1 MAVSFK
7 GRRWPLLLSVAGF
20 AALGAAGLAQGD
32 APEPA
37 PQAVRAQ
44 VALGMELYQAN
55 CASCHGDNLDGGQFA
70 QSLADGAFKAKW
82 AGRNAQALFEYI
94 RNSMPPGNAR
104 SLSDEAY
111 AALTQVIL
119 SRNGIIAQDALT
131 PNSASMIR
139 AQFPLAD
146 EGQPDVGGIG
156 GLSDRFPN
164 PPWPKA
170 PDRFANYTPLT
181 EAMLQDPA
189 PENWL
194 SWRRSHQGLG
204 YSPLAQIDKDN
215 VKDLTVAWA
224 QALPPGANMNEPLV
238 RDGVLY
244 VFGYGDE
251 VFAFD
256 AADGHLLWRYTRDL
270 PKDTPLTSKKTLAL
284 YGGKLFAATSDLHMV
299 ALDARTGKLVWD
311 TEITDDPE
319 FRNPGGPLAA
329 DGVIMQGLTTQKA
342 GGSIIVGLDAETGER
357 LWTFNT
363 IPEPGTPEGDTWNG
377 LAQDKRH
384 GGSVWTSGTYD
395 AEIGLAL
402 WGVAQTYDTGPLR
415 DRKPGENN
423 DGLYTNSTLAFEP
436 RTGKL
441 AWYFQH
447 VKNDQYDLDWVF
459 DRVIGTLDV
468 NGKPTRVVMTGGK
481 EGLFDALELATGKY
495 VKTVDMGL
503 QDFIASI
510 DPVTGEKHVKP
521 EKIPGSDK
529 GAVPVCPHAGG
540 GRNWSPTSFVQESK
554 LLYVNARDVCMDMVP
569 SESGFLTSGVNVEY
583 LPPEGGDGN
592 YGLLQAIDMQAGKVR
607 WEVRQRAP
615 YNMGVLTTAGGVL
628 FTGSMDRK
636 VKAYDQDTGD
646 LLWQSG
652 VAGVPNASPITYA
665 VDGKQ
670 YVAIVTGAG
679 NPLAFGLP
687 QVTPELALPPVNS
700 SSVVVF
706 ALPGQ

>member
-1 MAVSFK
+1 MDIY
-7 GRRWPLLLSVAGF
+7 
-20 AALGAAGLAQGD
+20 AAQ
-32 APEPA
+32 
-37 PQAVRAQ
+37 
-44 VALGMELYQAN
+44 
-55 CASCHGDNLDGGQFA
+55 CASCHGETLDGGQFA
-70 QSLADGAFKAKW
+70 QSLADDAFKAKW
-82 AGRNAQALFEYI
+82 AGKNAQALFEYI
-94 RNSMPPGNAR
+94 RSAMPPGKAR
-104 SLSDEAY
+104 SLPDEAY

-119 SRNGIIAQDALT
+119 SRNGVMAQDALA
-131 PNSASMIR
+131 PNSPVMIR
-139 AQFPLAD
+139 TQFPLAS

-156 GLSDRFPN
+156 GLSKRYPN

-170 PDRFANYTPLT
+170 PDRFASYTPVT
-181 EAMLQDPA
+181 EAMLQAPA

-204 YSPLAQIDKDN
+204 FSPLTQIDKRN
-215 VKDLTVAWA
+215 VKNLTVAWS
-224 QALPPGANMNEPLV
+224 QALPAGPNMAEPLV

-270 PKDTPLTSKKTLAL
+270 PQDTALTSKKTLAL
-284 YGGKLFAATSDLHMV
+284 YGDKLFAATSDLHMV

-311 TEITDDPE
+311 SEIIDDPE
-319 FRNPGGPLAA
+319 FRNPGGPLVA
-329 DGVIMQGLTTQKA
+329 DGVVMQGLTTQKA

-363 IPEPGTPEGDTWNG
+363 IPSPGTPEGDTWNG
-377 LAQDKRH
+377 LPQDKRH

-395 AEIGLAL
+395 AETGLAL

-415 DRKPGENN
+415 DRKPGMNN

-447 VKNDQYDLDWVF
+447 MKNDQYDLDWVF

-468 NGKPTRVVMTGGK
+468 NGAPTRVVMTGGK

-495 VKTVDMGL
+495 IKTVDMGL
-503 QDFIASI
+503 QDFIESI
-510 DPVTGEKHVKP
+510 DPVTGDKHVKP
-521 EKIPGSDK
+521 EKIPGRDK
-529 GAVPVCPHAGG
+529 GAVAVCPHGGG
-540 GRNWSPTSFVQESK
+540 GRNWSPTAFVQETG
-554 LLYVNARDVCMDMVP
+554 LLYVSARDVCMDMVP
-569 SESGFLTSGVNVEY
+569 SKTGFLTTGVNIEY
-583 LPPEGGDGN
+583 MPPPDGDGN

-607 WEVRQRAP
+607 WAVRQRAP
-615 YNMGVLTTAGGVL
+615 YNMGVLTTAGDVL

-636 VKAYDQDTGD
+636 AKAYDQVTGD

-706 ALPGQ
+706 ALPEE

>member
-20 AALGAAGLAQGD
+20 AALGAAALAQGV
-32 APEPA
+32 APEP
-37 PQAVRAQ
+37 VRKQ
-44 VALGMELYQAN
+44 FVQGMEIYAAQ
-55 CASCHGDNLDGGQFA
+55 CASCHGETLDGGQFA
-70 QSLADGAFKAKW
+70 QSLSDGAFKAKW
-82 AGRNAQALFEYI
+82 AGKNAQALFEYI
-94 RNSMPPGNAR
+94 RSAMPPGNAR
-104 SLSDEAY
+104 GLPDEAY

-119 SRNGIIAQDALT
+119 SRNGIMAQDALA
-131 PNSASMIR
+131 PNSPVMIR
-139 AQFPLAD
+139 TQFPLAG

-156 GLSDRFPN
+156 GLSKRYPN

-170 PDRFANYTPLT
+170 PDRFASYTPVT
-181 EAMLQDPA
+181 EAMLQAPA

-204 YSPLAQIDKDN
+204 FSPLTQIDKRN
-215 VKDLTVAWA
+215 VKNLTVAWS
-224 QALPPGANMNEPLV
+224 QALPAGPNMAEPLV

-256 AADGHLLWRYTRDL
+256 AAEGHMLWRYTRDL
-270 PKDTPLTSKKTLAL
+270 PKDTALTSKKTLAL
-284 YGGKLFAATSDLHMV
+284 YGDKLFAATSDLHMV

-311 TEITDDPE
+311 SEIIDDPE
-319 FRNPGGPLAA
+319 FRNPGGPLVA
-329 DGVIMQGLTTQKA
+329 DGVVMQGLTTQKA
-342 GGSIIVGLDAETGER
+342 GGSIIVGLDAETGKR

-363 IPEPGTPEGDTWNG
+363 IPAPGTAEGDTWNG
-377 LAQDKRH
+377 LPQDKRH

-395 AEIGLAL
+395 AETGLAL

-415 DRKPGENN
+415 DRKPGMNN

-447 VKNDQYDLDWVF
+447 MKNDQYDLDWVF
-459 DRVIGTLDV
+459 DRVIGRLDV
-468 NGKPTRVVMTGGK
+468 NGNPTRVVMTGGK

-495 VKTVDMGL
+495 IKTVDMGL
-503 QDFIASI
+503 QDFIESI
-510 DPVTGEKHVKP
+510 DPVTGDKHVKP
-521 EKIPGSDK
+521 EKIPGADK
-529 GAVPVCPHAGG
+529 GAVAVCPHAGG
-540 GRNWSPTSFVQESK
+540 GRNWSPTAFVQETG
-554 LLYVNARDVCMDMVP
+554 LLYVSARDVCMDMVP
-569 SESGFLTSGVNVEY
+569 SETGFLTTGVNIEY
-583 LPPEGGDGN
+583 MPPPDGDGN

-615 YNMGVLTTAGGVL
+615 YNMGVLTTAGDVL

-636 VKAYDQDTGD
+636 LKAYDQATGD

-665 VDGKQ
+665 VGGKQ

-706 ALPGQ
+706 ALPED